1 MWRACGAPRGS
12 PRAAHPRARVPSGR
26 GGRQPR
32 PEPPRQ
38 LSNPRVWWQRGGD
51 CLARVSRGLFFLDVF
66 HTQAFGVEA
75 FQARRP
81 ARSRHGATPTRGAAK
96 RDRSAMPTAP
106 RPQIQRSGRRW
117 RRRVGGRR
125 PAGARRTA
133 RLLAGARK
141 FWDVLA
147 ALQIARSLGPTLGVS
162 GGMEAAYFRSAIII
176 AIGLRPK
183 PLKYMYSMRCAAAS
197 VPGQR
202 PSNRT
207 SRHGRWSL
215 LVPQRSARPEPWTP
229 VVHAALHRSNA
240 RVRSLW
246 G

>member
-1 MWRACGAPRGS
+1 MLG
-12 PRAAHPRARVPSGR
+12 
-26 GGRQPR
+26 
-32 PEPPRQ
+32 
-38 LSNPRVWWQRGGD
+38 
-51 CLARVSRGLFFLDVF
+51 CLAGAFFF
-66 HTQAFGVEA
+66 TQAFGGLSS
-75 FQARRP
+75 FKPGDP
-81 ARSRHGATPTRGAAK
+81 AAGSRHGATPARGAAK

-125 PAGARRTA
+125 PAGARRE
-133 RLLAGARK
+133 RGCCLLASARK

-162 GGMEAAYFRSAIII
+162 GGMEAANFRSAIVI

-202 PSNRT
+202 PPKRT
-207 SRHGRWSL
+207 SRHGPGPYLYEYLSGR
-215 LVPQRSARPEPWTP
+215 RA
-229 VVHAALHRSNA
+229 
-240 RVRSLW
+240 RSL
-246 G
+246 GRP